1 MAPFK
6 PTKTNLVELLANV
19 GPRKNFNII
28 KLDGDKYAVRV
39 AKIHGRF
46 PWHSHPHGDEGWLVW
61 EGHMTINTEFGDV
74 ELKKGDFTV
83 IPKGVKHSPIAHI
96 DNTIV
101 VIFNLTQLGMDLV
114 DPNAD
119 LGGFELP
126 EESKQQPGGRY

>member
-1 MAPFK
+1 MHDQLESINLEDLLRNKK
-6 PTKTNLVELLANV
+6 PRE
-19 GPRKNFNII
+19 NFNII
-28 KLDGDKYAVRV
+28 KLDEGKYAVRV

-61 EGHMTINTEFGDV
+61 DGHMSITTEGGDI

-83 IPKGVKHSPIAHI
+83 IPNGLLHSPIAHI

-101 VIFNLTQLGMDLV
+101 VIFNLTQLGMNLMNKDV
-114 DPNAD
+114 D

-126 EESKQQPGGRY
+126 TESQS

>member
-1 MAPFK
+1 MGIESKVQAV
-6 PTKTNLVELLANV
+6 NLEELLGPH

-28 KLDGDKYAVRV
+28 KLDDDNYAVRV

-61 EGHMTINTEFGDV
+61 DGHMTIDTENGSV

-83 IPKGVKHSPIAHI
+83 IPKGIKHSPIAHI

-114 DPNAD
+114 DENID
-119 LGGFELP
+119 LGQFELP
-126 EESKQQPGGRY
+126 PESR